1 MSGAGLRIGVRGG
14 PAGLGGFGGVQPA
27 EPASAGPSDGA
38 RSGSIR
44 RTVVGESGGYASGA
58 AQGEQLRALG
68 QVATRPTARSA
79 IDRTI
84 GKNLAAAL
92 GDQTLEANAANAKHL
107 DRMSGS
113 TAVIAQIE
121 KLPGRLDAIAT
132 FKVRDAFKLYEHC
145 FPNPDEREPI
155 QEIKARV
162 KQFAQSPSPDGADF
176 HVHVFA
182 DAQRAVVGYSQGS
195 VVPSD
200 AGMFYYWQYGCVAD
214 GDYMKAHA
222 KRDVNPRQN
231 GVLNTIHGVN
241 AATLNAAAA
250 KQGVP
255 ALGLL
260 WESEPRGLGDDAAS
274 IKFTDTRL
282 AVHNRAGG
290 RVMMGVTAEGELV
303 NLHLQPRLTADS
315 EPIAL
320 HMMYRPLKY
329 EEGDEQKRGE
339 LKKSDAASMMNA
351 WIGNFRREGFPEAD
365 VKEAEDEIRARFAR
379 CERVVLLPAGQVPD
393 AITLAKTDPI
403 LKQQILDMY
412 GVGSLDEARRVYD
425 DAMRAA

>member
-1 MSGAGLRIGVRGG
+1 MLRASARMGMAGPG
-14 PAGLGGFGGVQPA
+14 GLGGSLSSRTPGTSGPG
-27 EPASAGPSDGA
+27 ASDTDRTGPT
-38 RSGSIR
+38 R
-44 RTVVGESGGYASGA
+44 RTAVGEPGGYTSGA
-58 AQGEQLRALG
+58 VHGEQRRALG
-68 QVATRPTARSA
+68 QVTTRPTARSA
-79 IDRTI
+79 LERTV

-92 GDQTLEANAANAKHL
+92 GDQTLEANAANARHL
-107 DRMSGS
+107 DRMSAS

-121 KLPGRLDAIAT
+121 RLPGRLDSIAT
-132 FKVRDAFKLYEHC
+132 FKVGDAFRLYEHC

-155 QEIKARV
+155 KEIKDRLRRY
-162 KQFAQSPSPDGADF
+162 AQSPSPDGADF

-214 GDYMKAHA
+214 GEYMKAQT
-222 KRDVNPRQN
+222 KRDVNPRQH

-250 KQGVP
+250 KEGVP
-255 ALGLL
+255 ALGML
-260 WESEPRGLGDDAAS
+260 WESEPRGLGADPDS

-282 AVHNRAGG
+282 AVHTRAGG

-329 EEGDEQKRGE
+329 EEGDEQKRVDM
-339 LKKSDAASMMNA
+339 KKSDAASMMNA
-351 WIGNFRREGFPEAD
+351 WISNFRREGFAEVD
-365 VKEAEDEIRARFAR
+365 VKEAEDEIRARFDR
-379 CERVVLLPAGQVPD
+379 CERVVLLPAAQVPD
-393 AITLAKTDPI
+393 AITLAETDPI
-403 LKQQILDMY
+403 LKQQLFDMY
-412 GVGSLDEARRVYD
+412 GVGCLDEARRVYD
-425 DAMRAA
+425 EAMRAA